1 MKLLTIDTS
10 TSACSAAITDGE
22 RLVGEYLLAGG
33 PALSSRLFDCIDSLL
48 AECRLS
54 LGDMDGFGV
63 ALGPGAFTGLRV
75 GLGAVKGMALATGK
89 PIAGFSSL
97 AMLALNVPMADRLVC
112 PLFDARKDEVYA
124 GFYRFG
130 ESLRASAPDAVL
142 SPADLPA
149 RITEPALFL
158 GDGAVRYRDQI
169 AASLGRL
176 AVFAPSYAHTP
187 RAAHGATLAL
197 AMLHRGERISAA
209 SLLPAYIRASEAEM
223 ARQRRES
230 V

>member
-1 MKLLTIDTS
+1 MRLLTIDTA
-10 TSACSAAITDGE
+10 TSACSVAITDGE

-48 AECRLS
+48 AECRLC

-63 ALGPGAFTGLRV
+63 SLGPGAFTGLRV

-97 AMLALNVPMADRLVC
+97 AMLALNVPMTERLVC
-112 PLFDARKDEVYA
+112 PLFDARKNEVYA
-124 GFYRFG
+124 GFYRSG
-130 ESLRASAPDAVL
+130 ELPRAFAPDAVL
-142 SPADLPA
+142 PPADLPA

-158 GDGAVRYRDQI
+158 GDGAVRYRDLI
-169 AASLGRL
+169 AASLGNL
-176 AVFAPSYAHTP
+176 AVFAPASAHTP
-187 RAAHGATLAL
+187 RASCGATLAL
-197 AMLHRGERISAA
+197 AMLQSGQQISAA
-209 SLLPAYIRASEAEM
+209 SLLPAYIRASEAEL